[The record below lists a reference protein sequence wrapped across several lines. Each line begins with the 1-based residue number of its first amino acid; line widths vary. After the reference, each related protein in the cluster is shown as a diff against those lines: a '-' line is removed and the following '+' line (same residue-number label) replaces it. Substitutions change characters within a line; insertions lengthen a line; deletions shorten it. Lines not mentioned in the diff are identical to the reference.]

1 MDTVAG
7 FLVSALFVV
16 GVYVA
21 VPVVTVWGWVR
32 WSKRSQPRTVFSM
45 LSLVGFTLATAS
57 AFLAISS
64 AIYAQAIGGFPFYDP
79 LLLMIVKFGAVLS
92 SAAIVF
98 GIIGMWRRGPL
109 RWHAPACGVG
119 TFLFWFFT
127 AMAE

>member
-1 MDTVAG
+1 M
-7 FLVSALFVV
+7 VSVV
-16 GVYVA
+16 GF
-21 VPVVTVWGWVR
+21 
-32 WSKRSQPRTVFSM
+32 K
-45 LSLVGFTLATAS
+45 LAAAA

-64 AIYAQAIGGFPFYDP
+64 ALYAHAIGRSPFYDP